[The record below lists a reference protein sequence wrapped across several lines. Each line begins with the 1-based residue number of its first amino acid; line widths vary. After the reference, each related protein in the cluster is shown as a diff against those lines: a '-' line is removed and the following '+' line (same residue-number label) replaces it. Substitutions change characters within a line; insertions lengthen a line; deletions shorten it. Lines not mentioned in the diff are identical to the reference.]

1 MKRMTIVLI
10 HLVRKAKDVM
20 IAYCII
26 RMIMI
31 EADDAIKVVKSVA
44 ENLMGVAMNKS
55 NFERLPDSYW
65 GYFARGHD
73 NKGKFGIIIA
83 YSENSDDVIQLIE
96 MYQQWA
102 IKYKTKK

>member
-1 MKRMTIVLI
+1 LI
-10 HLVRKAKDVM
+10 RLVQKAKDVM
-20 IAYCII
+20 IAYCDIT
-26 RMIMI
+26 MIMI
-31 EADDAIKVVKSVA
+31 EADDAIKVLKSVA
-44 ENLMGVAMNKS
+44 ENLTGVAMNRS

-73 NKGKFGIIIA
+73 NKGKFGVIIA
-83 YSENSDDVIQLIE
+83 YSEKSDDVIQLIE